1 MNPAP
6 ATRLLVPLAAPAAGA
21 AALPPRIVV
30 CPWGVSRALD
40 GGAVIVNETT
50 AAVLAANQAKAGFG
64 EIVLD
69 FNHNTWGGT
78 GEDGRPARVQEPVKV
93 AAYGT
98 LEVVPGEGIVF
109 TPRNWTPEGS
119 AHFLGGH
126 YKDLSPTVFKNAAG
140 EVVFVHSVSLCRQG
154 QIEGLHAYAAGLA
167 AVLSADQPPA
177 IPDQRTPGPMDHK
190 QLLIALLGL
199 SADATDEAIA
209 SAAAEA
215 AEKLKTPPGPDGE
228 AAGAE
233 ALAARVD
240 TLERTIVLDGA
251 ARDGK
256 VIPLSAE
263 ALAALPLPALKDMV
277 SNLPAGAVPLGDAAA
292 RAAAGKAATQVQA
305 LSATEKEIC
314 RQLGIPEEAFRAA
327 GRN

>member
-1 MNPAP
+1 MNHAP
-6 ATRLLVPLAAPAAGA
+6 ATRLLVPLAAPAAAGA
-21 AALPPRIVV
+21 AALPARIVV
-30 CPWGVSRALD
+30 CPWGESRALD

-167 AVLSADQPPA
+167 AVLSASEPTIQAQPHPS
-177 IPDQRTPGPMDHK
+177 MDHRK
-190 QLLIALLGL
+190 ILLALLGL
-199 SADATDEAIA
+199 GDDATDEAIA
-209 SAAAEA
+209 QAAELAAA
-215 AEKLKTPPGPDGE
+215 KLKTPGAPDDDD
-228 AAGAE
+228 AIPAE

-240 TLERTIVLDGA
+240 TLERTILLDGA

-256 VIPLSAE
+256 VIPLSAG
-263 ALAALPLPALKDMV
+263 ALAALPLPALKEMV
-277 SNLPAGAVPLGDAAA
+277 AHLPAGVVPQGPAGASAAA
-292 RAAAGKAATQVQA
+292 APQPRA
-305 LSATEKEIC
+305 LSAAEREVC

-327 GRN
+327 GGN